1 MALMA
6 GSRLGPYEIIAP
18 LGAGGMGEVYRALDT
33 DLGRQ
38 VAIKILPDA
47 FAQDPERLARFERE
61 AKTLAALNHSHIAA
75 IYGLE
80 RSDGQTALVMEL
92 VEGPTL
98 ADRIAEGRIPVDEAL
113 AIAKQIAEALEA
125 AHEQGIIHRDL
136 KPANIKVRFDG
147 MVKVLDFGLAKA
159 FDPTASSSLGL
170 TQSPTLSLQ
179 GTYTGL
185 ILGTAAYMS
194 PEQAAA
200 KAVDKRADIW
210 SFGVVVWE
218 MLTAKPLFAGETISH
233 TLADVLRTPIDF
245 DQLPANM
252 PSAIRQLLRRCLD
265 RDVKRRLRDIGEARI
280 MIERAASPS
289 EGGVAI
295 GHDGVG
301 PAKAGNYLR
310 ALPWAVAVTAVLAAV
325 TVLVLI
331 QRAAYFGR
339 AMSQV
344 ATSCSCTRERSSRR
358 RSIRLALKS
367 PDHPSPFWKVLP
379 LVRAGLEGTARLKL
393 LYRRPAPLPTYRVKV
408 LPAFLST

>member
-1 MALMA
+1 
-6 GSRLGPYEIIAP
+6 
-18 LGAGGMGEVYRALDT
+18 
-33 DLGRQ
+33 
-38 VAIKILPDA
+38 
-47 FAQDPERLARFERE
+47 
-61 AKTLAALNHSHIAA
+61 
-75 IYGLE
+75 
-80 RSDGQTALVMEL
+80 L

-179 GTYTGL
+179 ATYTGL

-200 KAVDKRADIW
+200 KAVDKRANIR

-218 MLTAKPLFAGETISH
+218 MLTGKPLFAGETISH

-265 RDVKRRLRDIGEARI
+265 RDVKRRLRDIREARI

-295 GHDGVG
+295 GHNGVG

-339 AMSQV
+339 YV
-344 ATSCSCTRERSSRR
+344 ASGHLLFVHEGTIFAAPFDPARLEVTGPSVPVLEGVASGPGGVGRNGAAQIAISETGSAAYLQGESFTGVPLDLMDRTGKVTPLNARR
-358 RSIRLALKS
+358 MLWNAPRFSPDGRRLAIEI
-367 PDHPSPFWKVLP
+367 
-379 LVRAGLEGTARLKL
+379 AEGDQVDIWTLDIA
-393 LYRRPAPLPTYRVKV
+393 APRCRD
-408 LPAFLST
+408 